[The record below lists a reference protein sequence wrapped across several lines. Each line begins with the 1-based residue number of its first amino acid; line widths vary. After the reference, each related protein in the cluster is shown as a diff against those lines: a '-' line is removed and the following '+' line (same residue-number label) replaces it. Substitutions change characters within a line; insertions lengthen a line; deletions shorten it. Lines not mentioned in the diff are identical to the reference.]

1 MIELRE
7 FEISE
12 FSKPNK
18 PGLYAVWCRN
28 WYGIAGEIHLLY
40 IGSTNNLYAR
50 LSNRSHPYLLAYNN
64 LKDKM
69 VWVSFY
75 DKGIVNLI
83 DNEKYLIGK
92 HKPIM
97 NKQWR

>member
-1 MIELRE
+1 MKELKD

-12 FSKPNK
+12 FGKPSR

-28 WYGIAGEIHLLY
+28 LYGIAGDVHLIY

-64 LKDKM
+64 LKNKM

-75 DKGIVNLI
+75 DKEMESLL
-83 DNEKYLIGK
+83 DNEKYLIKK

>member
-1 MIELRE
+1 MIELKD

-12 FSKPNK
+12 FGKPKK

-28 WYGIAGEIHLLY
+28 WFFDTGEIHLLY

-50 LSNRSHPYLLAYNN
+50 LSNRAHPYLLSFNN
-64 LKDKM
+64 LKEKI
-69 VWVSFY
+69 VWVSFF
-75 DKGIVNLI
+75 DGVIENIKE
-83 DNEKYLIGK
+83 NEKYLIGK
-92 HKPIM
+92 HQPIM